1 MIPTPYLLFLGDAAD
16 ALPQS
21 SSRHQTGRPELCVGQ
36 IKLDGCNADMGLE
49 NLTIEEAVQR
59 GAKTMVIG
67 VANRGGYISDS
78 WRVVIKQAL
87 EAGMDVASGLHN
99 LLRV

>member
-1 MIPTPYLLFLGDAAD
+1 MRLTHWPAKVAQGIKDW
-16 ALPQS
+16 
-21 SSRHQTGRPELCVGQ
+21 RPELCVGQ

-67 VANRGGYISDS
+67 VGPTA
-78 WRVVIKQAL
+78 VVISQT
-87 EAGMDVASGLHN
+87 AGA
-99 LLRV
+99 